1 VTRQYRPLFPPVS
14 SGRDAIAG
22 QSLESAVA
30 SDNQGNMCCPQSR
43 KNFNTEEAARTTEN
57 HGARIQSAA
66 RKAQFAFYSVVLR
79 RPPCFLRVENL
90 PDVPSPQSPRRKTKG
105 EPVKSHADAIQAI
118 VLMPIAIVVYTHR
131 LSIALRYADA
141 ASRRANSLSIRRPSI
156 STISKHHP

>member
-1 VTRQYRPLFPPVS
+1 LHIAPPACCPVTRQYRPLFPPVS

-90 PDVPSPQSPRRKTKG
+90 ADVPPPRSPRRKTKG
-105 EPVKSHADAIQAI
+105 QPVRSHADAVQAI
-118 VLMPIAIVVYTHR
+118 VLGPPLAGSVIAMRVFG
-131 LSIALRYADA
+131 
-141 ASRRANSLSIRRPSI
+141 IRRR
-156 STISKHHP
+156 TERKRT